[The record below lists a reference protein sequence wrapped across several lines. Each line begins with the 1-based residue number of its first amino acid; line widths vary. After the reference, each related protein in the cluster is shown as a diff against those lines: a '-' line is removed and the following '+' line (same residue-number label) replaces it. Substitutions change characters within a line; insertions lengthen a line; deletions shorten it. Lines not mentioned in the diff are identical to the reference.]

1 MSKPTIATVKRL
13 FALSGNQCAFP
24 ECNSQLVESTDTIT
38 GEICH
43 IKATSPGGARF
54 DKTQS
59 DIERHAASNLVLLCG
74 RHHKII
80 DSEPEK
86 YTVEFLVRLKRNHE
100 QKGIVEISPITAKLA
115 QSLLSNHMSIIIKSN
130 SGGVEI
136 NANTVNFKITKKPK
150 IAINPPLGSIAENR
164 HMLSYAK
171 YLIDR
176 YQEYQK
182 IHASKTDSYKY
193 MAIYGALKREFR
205 GDWKLLP
212 TDSFNQLVTFLQK
225 RIDNTMH
232 GRIQRSRNTKNYHSF
247 EEHV

>member
-1 MSKPTIATVKRL
+1 MSKLTITTVKRL

-24 ECNSQLVESTDTIT
+24 ECCSPLVESTETIT

-43 IKATSPGGARF
+43 IKAASSGGPRF
-54 DKTQS
+54 DKTQG
-59 DIERHAASNLVLLCG
+59 DIERHAASNLLLLCG

-86 YTVEFLVRLKRNHE
+86 YTVEFLTNLKRNHE
-100 QKGIVEISPITAKLA
+100 QKGLVEISPITTKYA
-115 QSLLSNHMSIIIKSN
+115 QSLLSNYSSIVIESN
-130 SGGVEI
+130 SGEVKI
-136 NANTVNFKITKKPK
+136 QANTVNLQTSKKPK

-164 HMLSYAK
+164 QMLSYAT
-171 YLIDR
+171 YLINR

-182 IHASKTDSYKY
+182 IHASKTGSYKY
-193 MAIYGALKREFR
+193 IAIYNALKREFS

-212 TDSFNQLVTFLQK
+212 TDAFEQLVTFLQR
-225 RIDNTMH
+225 RIDNSMH
-232 GRIQRSRNTKNYHSF
+232 GRIQRSRHVKNYHAF